1 MRTQQTNA
9 AVGRRGEERSAL
21 FAAGAVAGLLALG
34 LVLSRPAF
42 ADVEIDGFVEA
53 DYGVATVEERPQGD
67 IMLSETRGQVRLS
80 SYGERGDAFLR
91 LDVLH
96 DRVANDE
103 TEIELREGYLRF
115 TLFDD
120 NLEAKVGRQPLT
132 WGTGD
137 LLFVNDLF
145 PKDWVSFFAGRDDQY
160 LKAPVDALRLGLF
173 NLPFTVDLVL
183 MPEFTPDRTPTGERL
198 TLAVPEGITAG
209 VETPS
214 GTIEDGEV
222 ALRLSRYVGGASVAL
237 YGYYG
242 YFPTPQG
249 VRDAAAKTTALGL
262 YHPELSVYGASAR
275 GAALSGVYSLEAGY
289 YDSRE
294 DRAGDDP
301 QVPNSSLRHIAGFER
316 QVAEDL
322 TASVQHYGEWMQDF
336 GAYED
341 ALPEGAAAADEYRQ
355 LVTLRLEKLVH
366 YQTVRLSLFGFW
378 SPTDEDGHGRA
389 LVSYDVSDEVKISV
403 GANVFTG
410 DSRATTFGMLDD
422 DDNVFTR
429 VRYSF

>member
-1 MRTQQTNA
+1 MRVRETVMAVPAFVFALALA
-9 AVGRRGEERSAL
+9 AP
-21 FAAGAVAGLLALG
+21 AVA
-34 LVLSRPAF
+34 
-42 ADVEIDGFVEA
+42 DVAIDGFVEA
-53 DYGVATVEERPQGD
+53 DYGVATVEGRPQGD

-96 DRVANDE
+96 DRVGSDE

-115 TLFDD
+115 TLFGD
-120 NLEAKVGRQPLT
+120 NVEAKVGRQPLT

-160 LKAPVDALRLGLF
+160 LKAPVDALRLGIF
-173 NLPFTVDLVL
+173 NLPVTVDLVL
-183 MPEFTPDRTPTGERL
+183 MPAFTPDRTPTGERL
-198 TLAVPEGITAG
+198 SVPGAGAAAIPGI
-209 VETPS
+209 ETPS
-214 GTIEDGEV
+214 GSIEDGEV

-242 YFPTPQG
+242 FFPTPQG
-249 VRDAAAKTTALGL
+249 ARDGFAKTSATGF

-294 DRAGDDP
+294 DRGGDDP
-301 QVPNSSLRHIAGFER
+301 LVPNSSLRHIAGFER

-336 GAYED
+336 SAYED
-341 ALPEGAAAADEYRQ
+341 ALPDGAPTADEYRQ

-410 DSRATTFGMLDD
+410 STRATTFGMLDD